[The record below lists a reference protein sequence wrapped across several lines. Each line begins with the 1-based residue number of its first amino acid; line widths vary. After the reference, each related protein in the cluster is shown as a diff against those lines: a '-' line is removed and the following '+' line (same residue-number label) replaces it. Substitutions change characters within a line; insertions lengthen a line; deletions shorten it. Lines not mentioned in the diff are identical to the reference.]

1 MPVKKGSVR
10 IRQLEFDDLSP
21 VYYLGTSL
29 FTAEKWP
36 VLYRTWDEYEILE
49 RFMSDSEFSL
59 VAEKGDELVG
69 FAIGTIIEKHS
80 WSYGYLLW
88 LGVRED
94 VQNEGVGKKLYE
106 KMEMLFRKAGAR
118 IMMVDTAY
126 DHKKAIAFF
135 KKRGFENVEKHVYLT
150 KGLGALAGKE
160 RKRPVRKKRVGKK
173 ILPNKNGREP
183 M

>member
-21 VYYLGTSL
+21 VYYLGTTL

-36 VLYRTWDEYEILE
+36 VLYRTWDQYEILE

-59 VAEKGDELVG
+59 VAEQGDELVG

-106 KMEMLFRKAGAR
+106 KMEMLFRKSGAR

-126 DHKKAIAFF
+126 DHKKAIGFF
-135 KKRGFENVEKHVYLT
+135 KKRGFENIEKHVYLT
-150 KGLGALAGKE
+150 KSLGTLAKVKKPKKTSRKKVMPSKKT
-160 RKRPVRKKRVGKK
+160 RKR
-173 ILPNKNGREP
+173 I
-183 M
+183 